1 MPPTRG
7 ERPERSGFRH
17 GQGVERHCPPEGEGV
32 ENTMLDAIYLGIGF
46 AFLAINVFYVV
57 ACDRL

>member
-1 MPPTRG
+1 M
-7 ERPERSGFRH
+7 
-17 GQGVERHCPPEGEGV
+17 

>member
-1 MPPTRG
+1 M
-7 ERPERSGFRH
+7 
-17 GQGVERHCPPEGEGV
+17 

-46 AFLAINVFYVV
+46 AFLAITVFYVV